1 MGRWVG
7 TKAGLKDCSKN
18 VQQVKKYKYL
28 SVSMVLQEM
37 RIKTCKEKFREVE
50 KVEAADCYTQ
60 WPCLINFDRL
70 IMDNYELDKTGYK
83 PFKDI
88 YIYIFLPTPLF
99 SPCQGRQPTS

>member
-1 MGRWVG
+1 MG
-7 TKAGLKDCSKN
+7 TKAGLKDCLAQSKN

-60 WPCLINFDRL
+60 
-70 IMDNYELDKTGYK
+70 
-83 PFKDI
+83 
-88 YIYIFLPTPLF
+88 
-99 SPCQGRQPTS
+99 